1 MTLRALPAIIWTGL
15 ILVFCLVPSSWLGP
29 VGPPGEPSWLD
40 RILGMTPIPADKV
53 VHAGIF
59 GVFGLL
65 WRWAGA
71 SWRRTLVGGLV
82 VGVVSEL
89 GQSIPGLDRQT
100 DAADLFADLIGLVLA
115 LAICWPRRA
124 STPVPEPEPTAAT

>member
-1 MTLRALPAIIWTGL
+1 MPLRALPAIAWTAL
-15 ILVFCLVPSSWLGP
+15 ILVACLVPQSWLDGG
-29 VGPPGEPSWLD
+29 GPPGAPSWLD
-40 RILGMTPIPADKV
+40 RLLAMSPIPADKL
-53 VHAGIF
+53 VHAGLF

-89 GQSIPGLDRQT
+89 GQSIPGLDRQS
-100 DAADLFADLIGLVLA
+100 DLSDLLADLAGLALA
-115 LAICWPRRA
+115 LAICRPRRA
-124 STPVPEPEPTAAT
+124 PTPASEPEPAAAT